1 MKTQEGKLM
10 RVKINEEEIDLAE
23 GSTIKDA
30 IESVGAP
37 YIPGCVLGLVKG
49 TEEVEKHV
57 NKYKLKTNQGSII
70 IEILDDAPESL
81 VGTWK
86 ERYKDFSKVGV
97 RWTTSQEVA
106 VGPIKTELTPSRELY
121 KYHRWDVLFSLSGFT
136 SEATHLILSLGEHEA
151 TYGAPEENRGVFAR
165 IIGGKRTV
173 LKLTDDDEIFEVKP
187 VLERENIIKSAAITN
202 LETLLE
208 EGNQVFTYVQVKP
221 NPKSPQS
228 VEHFYALQES
238 GKIRVDYD
246 SNTFVGF
253 YALQG
258 LEKEPEQ
265 IDQRRRG
272 TITLRNKG
280 KGVGRVYIYRED
292 RVSTPSHN
300 ILGKVEKGM
309 QLLDIANYSDE
320 VTLKTSP
327 GRIMTLSMTQKEA
340 GEFLKSKGVKQI
352 RDGLEDDQA
361 VVVRQEPHF
370 TMDIMAKGEVKTF
383 GIPEEDLVHVELD
396 NQAPRSSWYFQKIT
410 GLLDSPVGSLKVHF
424 AFPGMKLLMFQ
435 AIPKESKGL
444 IPENT
449 PEDLVKAGQ
458 IAVTNMSRR
467 HIGMVGVRFEDNK
480 EFGPTGEPFQG
491 TNIIGKVLRGME
503 NLEKYKEGDT
513 IYVTRR

>member
-1 MKTQEGKLM
+1 M
-10 RVKINEEEIDLAE
+10 RVKVNEEEVDLAE

-30 IESVGAP
+30 IEKVKAP
-37 YIPGCVLGLVKG
+37 YISGCVLGLIKG
-49 TEEVEKHV
+49 TEEVERHV

-70 IEILDDAPESL
+70 IEILDNAPKNL
-81 VGTWK
+81 VAIWK
-86 ERYKDFSKVGV
+86 DRYKEFSKMGV

-106 VGPIKTELTPSRELY
+106 VGPIKTDLTPSRDKY

-173 LKLTDDDEIFEVKP
+173 LKLTDDDEILEVKP
-187 VLERENIIKSAAITN
+187 VLERENIIKSSAITN

-208 EGNQVFTYVQVKP
+208 EGNQVFTYVEVKP
-221 NPKSPQS
+221 NPDSPQS

-246 SNTFVGF
+246 SNSFVGF

-258 LEKEPEQ
+258 LEKKAEK
-265 IDQRRRG
+265 IDQRKRG

-292 RVSTPSHN
+292 RVSTPSHTV
-300 ILGKVEKGM
+300 LGKVEKGM
-309 QLLDIANYSDE
+309 QLLDMVRYSDE
-320 VTLKTSP
+320 VTFRTIP

-340 GEFLKSKGVKQI
+340 EEFLIDKGVKQV
-352 RDGLEDDQA
+352 REGLKDDDA

-370 TMDIMAKGEVKTF
+370 TMDIIAQGEVKTF
-383 GIPEEDLVHVELD
+383 AIPEEDLVRLELD
-396 NQAPRSSWYFQKIT
+396 NQAPRSTWYFQKIT
-410 GLLDSPVGSLKVHF
+410 GLLDSPVGSLDVHF
-424 AFPGMKLLMFQ
+424 AFPGMKLMMFKDV
-435 AIPKESKGL
+435 PKESKGL

-449 PEDLVKAGQ
+449 PKDVVKAGQ
-458 IAVTNMSRR
+458 IGVTNMSRR
-467 HIGMVGVRFEDNK
+467 HIGMVGVRFEDHN

-491 TNIIGKVLRGME
+491 TNIIGRVIRGLE

-513 IYVTRR
+513 IYVTTR

>member
-1 MKTQEGKLM
+1 ML
-10 RVKINEEEIDLAE
+10 VKVNGEKVDLAE
-23 GSTIKDA
+23 GSTIQDA
-30 IESVGAP
+30 IDAVGAP

-49 TEEVEKHV
+49 TEEIERHV
-57 NKYKLKTNQGSII
+57 NKYSLKTTQGSII
-70 IEILDDAPESL
+70 IEILGDAPGNL

-86 ERYKDFSKVGV
+86 ERYKEFSKMGV

-106 VGPIKTELTPSRELY
+106 VGPIKTELIPSREKY
-121 KYHRWDVLFSLSGFT
+121 RYHRWDVIFSLSGFT
-136 SEATHLILSLGEHEA
+136 ADATHLILSISDHEA
-151 TYGAPEENRGVFAR
+151 TYGAPDENRGVFAKV
-165 IIGGKRTV
+165 IGGKRTI
-173 LKLTDDDEIFEVKP
+173 LKLNDDDEILKVKP
-187 VLERENIIKSAAITN
+187 VMERESIIKSAAITN

-208 EGNQVFTYVQVKP
+208 EGNQIFTYVQVKP
-221 NPKSPQS
+221 NPESPQS

-265 IDQRRRG
+265 INQRRRG

-300 ILGKVEKGM
+300 ALGKVEKGM
-309 QLLDIANYSDE
+309 ELLDMANYSDE
-320 VTLKTSP
+320 VTFQTSP
-327 GRIMTLSMTQKEA
+327 KRIMTLSMTQKEA
-340 GEFLKSKGVKQI
+340 EEFLAENGVKQI
-352 RDGLEDDQA
+352 REGLIDDHA
-361 VVVRQEPHF
+361 MVVRQEPHF
-370 TMDIMAKGEVKTF
+370 TMDIIAQGEVKTY
-383 GIPEEDLVHVELD
+383 GIPEEDLVHLELD
-396 NQAPRSSWYFQKIT
+396 QQAPRSTWYFQKIT
-410 GLLDSPVGSLKVHF
+410 GLLDSPVGSLNIHF

-435 AIPKESKGL
+435 SVPKESKGL

-449 PEDLVKAGQ
+449 PKGVVKAGQ
-458 IAVTNMSRR
+458 IGITNMSRR
-467 HIGMVGVRFEDNK
+467 HIGMVGVRFEDHQ

-491 TNIIGKVLRGME
+491 TNIIGKVIKGME

-513 IYVTRR
+513 IYVTRER